1 VQQAALLARDADA
14 ARRTAYGRGVSIPV
28 RVPPAVRAAPA
39 RVLRPARDGVVQAAG
54 ALGTGVRALLLL
66 LGCALVAALC
76 VVGVGLLLAPA
87 ALRALRRLT
96 DAERSRLRRC
106 GADLPP
112 AGPVPAPLRAG
123 LAAVGP
129 REAAWLLVH
138 AGAGLL
144 CGLVGVLLPVYAVR
158 DLTFPLWWSLVPVA
172 DASPWWWSVRDAG
185 DAREVA
191 LLGLLWAALTLTA
204 VPALGRLP
212 GVWGRRLLAPPPGT
226 DLSLRVAELTASRAA
241 ALDAH
246 VVELRRIERSLH
258 DGAQNRLVGVT
269 VLLGAARRSLARDPA
284 VTENLLE
291 QAQSAAEQALAE
303 LRSVVRTILPP
314 VLLDRGLAGAVSGL
328 AASCPV
334 PCRVEVDV
342 GGRLPASVEATA
354 YFVVAEGLTNVAR
367 HSAAT
372 SAQLSLRRRGDELV
386 VRLVDDGRGGADP
399 AAGSGLAGVEHRVRA
414 HDGRLE
420 LRSPP
425 GGPTELEVVLPCGS

>member
-1 VQQAALLARDADA
+1 VTPPERAPAA
-14 ARRTAYGRGVSIPV
+14 ARGPV
-28 RVPPAVRAAPA
+28 A
-39 RVLRPARDGVVQAAG
+39 VLRSARDGLLRSAG
-54 ALGTGVRALLLL
+54 ALGTGGRALLLL

-76 VVGVGLLLAPA
+76 VVGVGLLLVPA
-87 ALRALRRLT
+87 AVRALRRLT
-96 DAERSRLRRC
+96 DAERARLRRW

-112 AGPVPAPLRAG
+112 AGPAPAG
-123 LAAVGP
+123 LRPGVAAVVP
-129 REAAWLLVH
+129 REVAWLLVH

-158 DLTFPLWWSLVPVA
+158 DLTFPLWWTLVPVA
-172 DASPWWWSVRDAG
+172 DASPWWWAVRDAA

-191 LLGLLWAALTLTA
+191 LLGLLWAVLTLTA

-212 GVWGRRLLAPPPGT
+212 GTWGRWLLAPPPGT
-226 DLSLRVAELTASRAA
+226 DLTLRVAELTASRAA

-269 VLLGAARRSLARDPA
+269 VLLGAARRLLARDPA
-284 VTENLLE
+284 VTDDLLE

-303 LRSVVRTILPP
+303 LRSVVRAILPP

-328 AASCPV
+328 AAACPV

-367 HSAAT
+367 HSGAGA
-372 SAQLSLRRRGDELV
+372 AQLSLRRRGDQLV

-399 AAGSGLAGVEHRVRA
+399 ADGSGLAGVEHRVRA